1 MEGYAGNS
9 LLVPSQLAPSI
20 TLILS
25 RLQCPGRAWEQLEH
39 RNPGAVLPKNSIFVL
54 LCPLSETVIQSPFR
68 SIPNAP
74 GAMMRDQIRVA
85 LGLLLFDG
93 VVQEEVNED
102 SIYLRSWVLA
112 LNLSAK

>member
-1 MEGYAGNS
+1 
-9 LLVPSQLAPSI
+9 
-20 TLILS
+20 
-25 RLQCPGRAWEQLEH
+25 
-39 RNPGAVLPKNSIFVL
+39 
-54 LCPLSETVIQSPFR
+54 
-68 SIPNAP
+68 
-74 GAMMRDQIRVA
+74 MMRDQIRVA